1 MTAIQTTLIASCLLG
16 LLCGIFGSFVVV
28 RRMALTGDMLAHA
41 ILPGIVVA
49 IILSPTRNPLVI
61 LGCALA
67 AGFLGSSAMNH
78 LLHRTRLKPDA
89 VLALLLSVF
98 FAIGIALISHF
109 QTPGV
114 QAFLFGQ
121 MAAVN
126 AADLKLLFIITL
138 TVLILLPFFYRHIHL
153 LAFDPSYARLIGLP
167 VKLIDALFFLLLTL
181 VIVAAMQAVGVIL
194 VTAFLI
200 TPVVAAKYFARSLGR
215 IICISVAIGIIAA
228 SAGVLISA
236 SRPTLPTGPV
246 ITLLL
251 TFLCLAAAL
260 LGPVRGRLPAFL
272 RRRRER
278 ERILGEDVLKQLW
291 HHEQGRPTNPLTFP
305 DISSKTL
312 SRLVGR
318 ESISHQNK
326 AYMLTAEGREQAT
339 ELVRAHRLWETYL
352 TRHAAYKADH
362 VHDDAERAEHWIDPE
377 LRRRLEEK
385 LGHPQSDPHGSP
397 IPENPTKP

>member
-1 MTAIQTTLIASCLLG
+1 MSAVQTALVASCLLG
-16 LLCGIFGSFVVV
+16 LLCGIFGSFVVA

-89 VLALLLSVF
+89 VLALVLSVF
-98 FAIGIALISHF
+98 FALGIALVSHF

-114 QAFLFGQ
+114 DAFLFGQ
-121 MAAVN
+121 IAAIN
-126 AADLKLLFIITL
+126 SADLKLLVIITL
-138 TVLILLPFFYRHIHL
+138 MVLILLPFAYRHIQL
-153 LAFDPSYARLIGLP
+153 VAFDPAYARLIGLP

-194 VTAFLI
+194 VTAFLV
-200 TPVVAAKYFARSLGR
+200 TPVVAAKYFARRLGH
-215 IICISVAIGIIAA
+215 IICISVAIAVLAA
-228 SAGVLISA
+228 SSGVIISA
-236 SRPTLPTGPV
+236 MRPALPTGPV

-251 TFLCLAAAL
+251 TTFCLAAAL
-260 LGPVRGRLPAFL
+260 LGPVRGRLPALL

-291 HHEQGRPTNPLTFP
+291 HHEQGHPTNPLAFP

-312 SRLVGR
+312 TRLVHR
-318 ESISHQNK
+318 ESIAQENN
-326 AYMLTAEGREQAT
+326 AYVLTDGGREQAT

-352 TRHAAYKADH
+352 LEHAAYKADH
-362 VHDDAERAEHWIDPE
+362 VHDDAERAEHWLD
-377 LRRRLEEK
+377 LAHRRSLEEE

-397 IPENPTKP
+397 IPNKLRK

>member
-1 MTAIQTTLIASCLLG
+1 MSAIETALIASCLLG
-16 LLCGIFGSFVVV
+16 LLCGIFGSFVVA

-49 IILSPTRNPLVI
+49 IILSPTRNPVVI
-61 LGCALA
+61 LSCALA

-78 LLHRTRLKPDA
+78 LLDRTRLKPDA
-89 VLALLLSVF
+89 ILALVLSVF
-98 FAIGIALISHF
+98 FALGIALISHF

-121 MAAVN
+121 IAAIN
-126 AADLKLLFIITL
+126 SSDLKLLFIITL
-138 TVLILLPFFYRHIHL
+138 IVLSLLPFAYRHIHL
-153 LAFDPSYARLIGLP
+153 VSFDPAYAKLIGLP

-194 VTAFLI
+194 VTAFLV
-200 TPVVAAKYFARSLGR
+200 TPVIAAKYFARRLGR
-215 IICISVAIGIIAA
+215 IIVISVAIAIIAA
-228 SAGVLISA
+228 SSGVMISA
-236 SRPTLPTGPV
+236 TRPALPTGPV

-260 LGPVRGRLPAFL
+260 LGPVRGRLPALL

-291 HHEQGRPTNPLTFP
+291 HHEQGRPTNPLAFP
-305 DISSKTL
+305 NISSKAL
-312 SRLVGR
+312 NRLVHR
-318 ESISHQNK
+318 ESIAQKNK
-326 AYMLTAEGREQAT
+326 AYVLTDEGREQAT

-352 TRHAAYKADH
+352 IEHAAYKTDH
-362 VHDDAERAEHWIDPE
+362 VHDDAERAEHWLDPE
-377 LRRRLEEK
+377 HRQRLEEK

-397 IPENPTKP
+397 IPNKPRK